1 MNIIE
6 TVCRKLADL
15 ESYLNSMPIEKRK
28 SFTIK
33 VFVILLILLVLFT
46 LGHKWRMSIKRDS
59 QKEVT
64 EVVKDLS
71 DISQQVEEE
80 LTSGFSEVTKQNQK
94 YLQMID
100 SIQKADS
107 INQMKQKR

>member
-6 TVCRKLADL
+6 NVCRKLADL
-15 ESYLNSMPIEKRK
+15 ESYLNSMPVEKRK

-33 VFVILLILLVLFT
+33 VFVILLILLVLVT
-46 LGHKWRMSIKRDS
+46 LGHKWRMSIKRENKKD
-59 QKEVT
+59 VT
-64 EVVKDLS
+64 EIVENIS

-80 LTSGFSEVTKQNQK
+80 LTSGYSEVTMQNRK

-100 SIQKADS
+100 SIQKVDS
-107 INQMKQKR
+107 INQANLKK